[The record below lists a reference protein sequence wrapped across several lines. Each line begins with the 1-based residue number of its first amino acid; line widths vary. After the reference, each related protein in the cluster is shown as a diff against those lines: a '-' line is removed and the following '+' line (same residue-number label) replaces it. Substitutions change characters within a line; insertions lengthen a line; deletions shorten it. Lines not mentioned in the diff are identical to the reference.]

1 MSSEQPARSHSAA
14 DPAIRVLIVDDHPLL
29 RDGIEALINVQPDM
43 KLVAQASNG
52 REGVEEYFRHLPD
65 ITLMDMQM
73 PEKSGIEAL
82 IAIRKKSSD
91 ARIIILTT
99 HSGDV
104 QTRRAMEAGAKVYLL
119 KTLVHRELLDTIRAV
134 HAGGK
139 TVSPAIAAE
148 LAEHSAAD
156 LLTPREVDVLRFI
169 AVGYANKEIGVRLG
183 TTEDTIKS
191 RVKNILSKLQ
201 AQDRTHAVMIGL
213 RRGIINL

>member
-29 RDGIEALINVQPDM
+29 RDGVEALINVQPDM

-104 QTRRAMEAGAKVYLL
+104 QTRRAMEAGAKAYLL
-119 KTLVHRELLDTIRAV
+119 KNSRTPGTVGHHPRGACWRQDSVSRYCRRTCGTFGCRPS
-134 HAGGK
+134 HA
-139 TVSPAIAAE
+139 A
-148 LAEHSAAD
+148 
-156 LLTPREVDVLRFI
+156 
-169 AVGYANKEIGVRLG
+169 
-183 TTEDTIKS
+183 
-191 RVKNILSKLQ
+191 
-201 AQDRTHAVMIGL
+201 
-213 RRGIINL
+213 